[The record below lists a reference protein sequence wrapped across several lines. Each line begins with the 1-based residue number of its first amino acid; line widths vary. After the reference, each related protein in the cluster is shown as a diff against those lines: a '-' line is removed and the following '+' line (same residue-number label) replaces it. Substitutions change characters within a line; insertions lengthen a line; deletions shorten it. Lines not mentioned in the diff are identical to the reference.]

1 MSLDSFAG
9 KCLIE
14 TKCDAEG
21 NPCSVHVSC
30 KFRDRTGEIH
40 HLQRDINL
48 APIIQM
54 MLPYYSQSDNMD
66 VSGIGDMFKSASKV
80 AASVAK
86 SKAVKQVYNVA
97 KKVDWDKAKQLALVV
112 PPPYGTAAA
121 AAIQAGQTGAKIYN
135 TVQAAR
141 KGNKSALDVVAQV
154 RAAAEGGDVK
164 ALGSLQT
171 MQNMAAMLREKEAG
185 APPRPTAVPPSSYG
199 PAQAPVKKPV
209 PPWVWALPL
218 PLLFLL

>member
-1 MSLDSFAG
+1 MSLSSFAG

-14 TKCDAEG
+14 TKCDEMG

-40 HLQRDINL
+40 HIQRDVNL
-48 APIIQM
+48 APLIELILGQM
-54 MLPYYSQSDNMD
+54 TTSNDME
-66 VSGIGDMFKSASKV
+66 VAGIGDMFKKAGNV

-86 SKAVKQVYNVA
+86 SKAVKSAYNVA
-97 KKVDWDKAKQLALVV
+97 KKVDWDKAKQLAAVI
-112 PPPYGTAAA
+112 PPPYGPAAA

-154 RAAAEGGDVK
+154 RAAAEGGNVK
-164 ALGSLQT
+164 AIGSLTT
-171 MQNMAAMLREKEAG
+171 MQNMAAMLREKEAN
-185 APPRPTAVPPSSYG
+185 APRPTSVPPSQYAT
-199 PAQAPVKKPV
+199 PNVAPKKPI
-209 PPWVWALPL
+209 PAWTFLLPL